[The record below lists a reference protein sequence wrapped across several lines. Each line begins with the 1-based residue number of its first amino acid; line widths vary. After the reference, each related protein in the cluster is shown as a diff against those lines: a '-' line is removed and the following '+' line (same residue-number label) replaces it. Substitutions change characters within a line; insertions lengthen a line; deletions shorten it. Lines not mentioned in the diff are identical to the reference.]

1 MTSKAKRLSQ
11 SSGEEFLRRAFALQ
25 QEVLLTQLKLA
36 AESITHDGKFGDV
49 TERHFIAILR
59 RYLPFRYQIDSAIVI
74 DNYGK
79 TSEQIDV
86 VIYDRHFTP
95 TLLDQEGHRY
105 VPAEAVH
112 AVFELKPTINK
123 QYLRYAAAKAASVRA
138 LERTSIGFNSAN
150 GWNPP
155 KKLFPIISGIIAPR
169 AEWRTGLRAPAFKK
183 TFDALKGR
191 HQLDCVLA
199 LEAGT
204 YDRFGP
210 KGGRHH
216 GGAANCLVSFLFRL
230 LSELQ
235 SQASVPA
242 VAWDAYAR
250 NFKH

>member
-1 MTSKAKRLSQ
+1 MISKAKRQSQ
-11 SSGEEFLRRAFALQ
+11 SNGEEFLRRAFALQ
-25 QEVLLTQLKLA
+25 QEVLLTQLNLA
-36 AESITHDGKFGDV
+36 AASITHDGKFGEV
-49 TERHFIAILR
+49 TERHLTAVLR
-59 RYLPFRYQIDSAIVI
+59 RYLPFRYQVDSAIII
-74 DNYGK
+74 DNLGK

-112 AVFELKPTINK
+112 AVFEMKPTINK
-123 QYLRYAAAKAASVRA
+123 KYLGYAADKAASVRA
-138 LERTSIGFNSAN
+138 LARTTIGFNTAN
-150 GWNPP
+150 GPIP
-155 KKLFPIISGIIAPR
+155 AKKPFPIIAGIIAPR
-169 AEWRTGLRAPAFKK
+169 AEWRAGLRSPAFK
-183 TFDALKGR
+183 TTLNGLRGR
-191 HQLDCVLA
+191 RQLDCVLA

-210 KGGRHH
+210 EGGQHL
-216 GGAANCLVSFLFRL
+216 GGAANCLISFLFRL

>member
-11 SSGEEFLRRAFALQ
+11 TQGEEFLRRSFALQ
-25 QEVLLTQLKLA
+25 QAVLLTQLNLA
-36 AESITHDGKFGDV
+36 AASITHDGKYGEV
-49 TERHFIAILR
+49 TERHITAVLR
-59 RYLPFRYQIDSAIVI
+59 RYLPFRYQVDSAIII
-74 DNYGK
+74 DSEGQ

-95 TLLDQEGHRY
+95 TLLDQEGHKY

-112 AVFELKPTINK
+112 AVFELKPTINRK
-123 QYLRYAAAKAASVRA
+123 YLGYAAGKAASVRA
-138 LERTSIGFNSAN
+138 LRRTSIGFNTAN
-150 GWNPP
+150 GMIAP
-155 KKLFPIISGIIAPR
+155 KKPFPIIAGIIAPR
-169 AEWRTGLRAPAFKK
+169 AEWKTGLRAPAFQK
-183 TFDALKGR
+183 TISALRKNR
-191 HQLDCVLA
+191 QLDCVLA

-210 KGGRHH
+210 QGGQHL
-216 GGAANCLVSFLFRL
+216 GGAENCLISFLFRL

-235 SQASVPA
+235 SQATVPA